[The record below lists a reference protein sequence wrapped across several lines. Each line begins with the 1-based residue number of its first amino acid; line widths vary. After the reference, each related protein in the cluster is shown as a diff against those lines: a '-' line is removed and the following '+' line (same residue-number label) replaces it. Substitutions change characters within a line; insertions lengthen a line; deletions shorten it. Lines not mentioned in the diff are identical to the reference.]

1 MGGDNAPDAV
11 IKGAIRA
18 SKEIE
23 ADIILIG
30 IEEIINSKIK
40 SSKIIID
47 TVARVQGLT
56 TDICIYIVPNTH
68 YLRTLEPRLF
78 NVATGRAKKQTIIIA
93 DKEILEYYRMDKVVR
108 GYLEKLD
115 REFSFYLP
123 YNKEKKLITN
133 NNLNLIE
140 E

>member
-1 MGGDNAPDAV
+1 MYLSPM
-11 IKGAIRA
+11 IPI
-18 SKEIE
+18 
-23 ADIILIG
+23 
-30 IEEIINSKIK
+30 
-40 SSKIIID
+40 
-47 TVARVQGLT
+47 VQGLT
-56 TDICIYIVPNTH
+56 TDICIYIVPNIH

-78 NVATGRAKKQTIIIA
+78 NVATSRAKKQTIIIA

-123 YNKEKKLITN
+123 YSKEKKLITN